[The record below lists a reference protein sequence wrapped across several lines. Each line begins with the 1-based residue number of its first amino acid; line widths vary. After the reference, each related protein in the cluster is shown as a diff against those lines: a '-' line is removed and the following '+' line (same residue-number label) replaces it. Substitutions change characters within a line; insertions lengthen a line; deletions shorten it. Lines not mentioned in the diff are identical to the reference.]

1 MNTTPSLFIYRN
13 QNKAIIR
20 RIVNNTN
27 LHDDSSDLSNRD
39 NLSTGHLHAMMLI
52 ARMKE
57 AADRSG
63 SGFVGGFVTPSGE
76 RFVMSNIDE
85 DDIQYKE
92 VNKQLKSIQSEVNIR
107 NSQQRIDEEI
117 QAMLEAF
124 ED

>member
-13 QNKAIIR
+13 QDKALIQ
-20 RIVNNTN
+20 RIVNNAN
-27 LHDDSSDLSNRD
+27 LQDDSSDLSNRD

-57 AADRSG
+57 SADRSG
-63 SGFVGGFVTPSGE
+63 AGFVGGFVTPSGE

-85 DDIQYKE
+85 DDVQYKE
-92 VNKQLKSIQSEVNIR
+92 VNRQLSNIQSEVNIR
-107 NSQQRIDEEI
+107 NSKQRIEEEI
-117 QAMLEAF
+117 QSMLEAF